1 MMKISIVIPVFNVEK
16 YIGECLES
24 VINQTR
30 KPDEVII
37 VDDSSTDDSAEIC
50 KSYIEKADYIKLV
63 TNSERGG
70 VSRARNKGIDL
81 AKGEYVL
88 FVDGDDVLSKYYVE
102 KMLDALD
109 RYETDLVIGR
119 YTLNRKELG
128 LPQCEAPDKM
138 SDAGLLRKKLVRG
151 EGEGYLWN
159 KVFKLEIIRKEQL
172 KFDESLDLF
181 EDLKFVYQYL
191 TCVQKI
197 VEISDILYWYRSR
210 DNSAVHQLNADKRWQ
225 QYKVIKYFKS
235 NERNLNDDDKLN
247 EELLFYAW
255 MYLKSSIKLKEDLK
269 RREVL
274 SDIKG
279 LFFKIN
285 IIDNIKQTVCLIYS
299 WMK

>member
-1 MMKISIVIPVFNVEK
+1 MN
-16 YIGECLES
+16 
-24 VINQTR
+24 
-30 KPDEVII
+30 
-37 VDDSSTDDSAEIC
+37 
-50 KSYIEKADYIKLV
+50 
-63 TNSERGG
+63 GG
-70 VSRARNKGIDL
+70 VSRARNKGINL

-128 LPQCEAPDKM
+128 FPQCETSDKM
-138 SDAGLLRKKLVRG
+138 SDAELLRRKLVRG

-159 KVFKLEIIRKEQL
+159 KVFKLEIIRKKQL

-191 TCVQKI
+191 ACAQKI
-197 VEISDILYWYRSR
+197 VEISDIVYWYRSR

-235 NERNLNDDDKLN
+235 NERNLNADDKLN

-255 MYLKSSIKLKEDLK
+255 MYLKSSVKLKEDLK

-274 SDIKG
+274 SDIKS

-285 IIDNIKQTVCLIYS
+285 IIDNIKQAVCLIFS

>member
-70 VSRARNKGIDL
+70 VSRARNKGINL

-128 LPQCEAPDKM
+128 FPQCETSDKM
-138 SDAGLLRKKLVRG
+138 SDAELLRRKLVRG

-191 TCVQKI
+191 ACAQKI
-197 VEISDILYWYRSR
+197 VEISDIVYWYRSR
-210 DNSAVHQLNADKRWQ
+210 E

-235 NERNLNDDDKLN
+235 NERNLNADDKLN

-255 MYLKSSIKLKEDLK
+255 MYLKSSVKLKEDLK

-274 SDIKG
+274 SDIKS

-285 IIDNIKQTVCLIYS
+285 IIDNIKQAVCLIFS

>member
-1 MMKISIVIPVFNVEK
+1 MN
-16 YIGECLES
+16 
-24 VINQTR
+24 
-30 KPDEVII
+30 
-37 VDDSSTDDSAEIC
+37 
-50 KSYIEKADYIKLV
+50 
-63 TNSERGG
+63 GG
-70 VSRARNKGIDL
+70 VSRARNKGINL

-128 LPQCEAPDKM
+128 FPQCEAPDKM
-138 SDAGLLRKKLVRG
+138 SDAELLRKKLVRG

-197 VEISDILYWYRSR
+197 VEISDIIYWYRSR
-210 DNSAVHQLNADKRWQ
+210 DDSAVHQLNDDKRWQ

-255 MYLKSSIKLKEDLK
+255 MYLKSSVKLKEDLK